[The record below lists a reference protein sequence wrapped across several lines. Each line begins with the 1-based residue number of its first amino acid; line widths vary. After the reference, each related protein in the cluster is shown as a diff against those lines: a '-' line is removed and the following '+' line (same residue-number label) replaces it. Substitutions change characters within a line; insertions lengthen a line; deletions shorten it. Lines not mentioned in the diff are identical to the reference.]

1 VCAVLCAAGLIAFI
15 VWEMRTADPIV
26 NLRVLA
32 NRNFA
37 VGTLLI
43 AVMGLVLYGTTAL
56 LPLFLQTLL
65 GYPALQ
71 SGLAVSPRGFGSIL
85 AMVIVG
91 RLVGVLDTRVLLTVG
106 FGLLALSGFLLGSIN
121 LTIGMA
127 SVVWP
132 TILNGIALGFLFVP
146 LATVSMGTLPP
157 EQIGNGAGV
166 FNLMRNLG
174 GGVGI
179 SLVTTWLAR
188 HSQAHQVM
196 LSAHLSP
203 YDPAMLR
210 QLQVVREALALRGG
224 PVAAAQQAWGVLY
237 GALVQQAALLAYV
250 DTFRT
255 LAMLCLACIPLVLL
269 FRRARTGGPV
279 AMH

>member
-1 VCAVLCAAGLIAFI
+1 MFEDPPYLRRATRGAIDYVGFGLLAAWLAALQIILDNGQEADWFAATWIRVCAVLCVAGLIAFV

-43 AVMGLVLYGTTAL
+43 TVMGFVLYGTTAL
-56 LPLFLQTLL
+56 LPLFLETLL
-65 GYPALQ
+65 GYPAPQ

-121 LTIGMA
+121 LTIGVA

-146 LATVSMGTLPP
+146 LATVVMGTLPP

-174 GGVGI
+174 G
-179 SLVTTWLAR
+179 
-188 HSQAHQVM
+188 
-196 LSAHLSP
+196 
-203 YDPAMLR
+203 
-210 QLQVVREALALRGG
+210 
-224 PVAAAQQAWGVLY
+224 AWGSPWSSR
-237 GALVQQAALLAYV
+237 GSRG
-250 DTFRT
+250 T
-255 LAMLCLACIPLVLL
+255 
-269 FRRARTGGPV
+269 RRLIRPC
-279 AMH
+279 